1 MEVIAIRLATSR
13 PSIDECATKSL
24 FCYSKG
30 PEETRRCIESSL
42 EELKDLGFITFD
54 ADEDQYEVTLLGKA
68 IVASSI
74 DPDDG
79 LFIYN
84 DLKGALKG
92 FVMDGDMHVLYTFTP
107 VQGTDILVNWKIF
120 LEQVESLDESGQRV
134 MQLLG
139 LRMATII
146 RL

>member
-1 MEVIAIRLATSR
+1 M
-13 PSIDECATKSL
+13 
-24 FCYSKG
+24 
-30 PEETRRCIESSL
+30 
-42 EELKDLGFITFD
+42 
-54 ADEDQYEVTLLGKA
+54 
-68 IVASSI
+68 ASSI

-84 DLKGALKG
+84 DLKGALKA
-92 FVMDGDMHVLYTFTP
+92 FVMDGDMHILYTFTP
-107 VQGTDILVNWKIF
+107 VQGTDLVVNWKIF

-134 MQLLG
+134 MELLG